1 MTTDP
6 RHSDTLLLG
15 HIMYLSKQHNVGVID
30 WAQTV
35 HPGAPPSQHSNAS
48 AFPKPK
54 ISFQTTSNSSTSNSI
69 LTKSLTI
76 SEPVTAQGLYK
87 HAPKTHPVPKHVVQQ
102 TSFEI
107 VTESDDEG
115 VAKIVNDEEGAILM
129 EVENQSS
136 NVEFVRAKGTPI
148 KVKDKRGKKVCK

>member
-1 MTTDP
+1 
-6 RHSDTLLLG
+6 
-15 HIMYLSKQHNVGVID
+15 MYISKQHNMGVID

-35 HPGAPPSQHSNAS
+35 HPGAPPSQCSSAS

-54 ISFQTTSNSSTSNSI
+54 ISFQTTSNSSMSNSV
-69 LTKSLTI
+69 LTKTLTI

-87 HAPKTHPVPKHVVQQ
+87 HVPKTHPVPKHVVQE

-107 VTESDDEG
+107 VTESSDKG

-136 NVEFVRAKGTPI
+136 NVEFVHTKGSPI
-148 KVKDKRGKKVCK
+148 KVKDKRGEKGM